1 MFKSQHSSFKGL
13 HKGTQHILYLYKGC
27 CAFYFSWLFVTV
39 VTIIK
44 HFRKPDFFRV
54 CKTLSSDTL
63 IDLASCKICKNHC
76 ENYKKHTSR
85 LWPVLFSTTYVFLG
99 FFTYTLLSCVK
110 MKCYCDHCSPQQ
122 FRPQT
127 TVQIYIYI
135 YINRLL

>member
-13 HKGTQHILYLYKGC
+13 HKGTQHNLYLYKGC
-27 CAFYFSWLFVTV
+27 CAFYFSWLFVTM

-76 ENYKKHTSR
+76 EYYKKHTSR
-85 LWPVLFSTTYVFLG
+85 LWPVLFSATYM
-99 FFTYTLLSCVK
+99 FFFFSLHTLSSPVLKWNVIVITALLSNL
-110 MKCYCDHCSPQQ
+110 DHRLL
-122 FRPQT
+122 FKYT
-127 TVQIYIYI
+127 YN
-135 YINRLL
+135 NRLF